1 MPQKKYAE
9 IGWIAQDIIDNA
21 KENGI
26 RITKRKAKLF
36 LEQYEMKIID
46 AMVNG
51 GWAYMEIEL
60 PDFLE
65 TLEEVQQP
73 AKG

>member
-1 MPQKKYAE
+1 MPKKKYAE
-9 IGWIAQDIIDNA
+9 IAWIAQDIIENA

-26 RITKRKAKLF
+26 RITKRKAELF
-36 LEQYEMKIID
+36 LEKYEMKIID

-51 GWAYMEIEL
+51 GWAYMETTL

-65 TLEEVQQP
+65 SQ
-73 AKG
+73 G